1 MSSPG
6 RYKTA
11 TGLSKL
17 STSSNSLLSI
27 SHHASPPPFSI
38 SKTKLQ
44 LVDLAGSECVGMSGV
59 TGMALRE
66 AQSINKRSAT
76 QWYTV

>member
-6 RYKTA
+6 RHKTA
-11 TGLSKL
+11 TGGLKV
-17 STSSNSLLSI
+17 STSSNSLLSMTLHT
-27 SHHASPPPFSI
+27 SSSPCHL

-59 TGMALRE
+59 TGAALKE
-66 AQSINKRSAT
+66 TQCINKRSVLFVAM
-76 QWYTV
+76 